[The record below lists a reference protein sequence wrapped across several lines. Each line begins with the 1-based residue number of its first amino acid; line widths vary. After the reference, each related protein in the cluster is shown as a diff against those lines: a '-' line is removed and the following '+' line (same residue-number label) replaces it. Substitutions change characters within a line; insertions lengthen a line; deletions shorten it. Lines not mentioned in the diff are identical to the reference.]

1 MPTIQSTETY
11 TEVNEDYPYIP
22 VDAETMEE
30 LNTHISS
37 RIAIA
42 NEIKT
47 LDGQKKI
54 EDGFI
59 YEIIS
64 EWIFENETAETLR
77 NGYLAEG
84 EDGEEVQLQVRNAY
98 SDIKCAIRNK
108 KGEYKET
115 NKKILA
121 LARVFDLEMN
131 KDGTFS
137 FPEGTFKYKDSI
149 KVDPSI
155 VPAERMDEFITDVMA
170 LGKKYSQGK
179 LNPVSEET
187 LLVASP
193 VFHKGRLKLDKKT
206 NLEIHKLYQNY
217 AIKLINE
224 EEAA

>member
-115 NKKILA
+115 HKKILA
-121 LARVFDLEMN
+121 LAEVFDLEMN
-131 KDGTFS
+131 KDGTFP
-137 FPEGTFKYKDSI
+137 FPKGTFNYKDTI
-149 KVDPSI
+149 KVDPSV
-155 VPAERMDEFITDVMA
+155 VPAERFDEFITDVMA

-217 AIKLINE
+217 AIKLTNE
-224 EEAA
+224 EEK

>member
-1 MPTIQSTETY
+1 MPTIQSTETDA
-11 TEVNEDYPYIP
+11 EVNEDYPYIP
-22 VDAETMEE
+22 VDGEVMDD
-30 LNTHISS
+30 LKSHISA

-42 NEIKT
+42 KEISE

-59 YEIIS
+59 YDILNEYLYS
-64 EWIFENETAETLR
+64 NETPETLK

-84 EDGEEVQLQVRNAY
+84 EDEEEVQLQVRNAY
-98 SDIKCAIRNK
+98 SDIKCAIKNK
-108 KGEYKET
+108 KGTYKET

-121 LARVFDLEMN
+121 LAQVFELDVNE
-131 KDGTFS
+131 DGTFP
-137 FPEGTFKYKDSI
+137 FPEGTFKYKDTI
-149 KVDPSI
+149 KLDPSV
-155 VPAERMDEFITDVMA
+155 VPEDRFQEFINDVKA

-187 LLVASP
+187 ILKASP
-193 VFHKGRLKLDKKT
+193 VFHRGRLKLTKKI

-224 EEAA
+224 EEE